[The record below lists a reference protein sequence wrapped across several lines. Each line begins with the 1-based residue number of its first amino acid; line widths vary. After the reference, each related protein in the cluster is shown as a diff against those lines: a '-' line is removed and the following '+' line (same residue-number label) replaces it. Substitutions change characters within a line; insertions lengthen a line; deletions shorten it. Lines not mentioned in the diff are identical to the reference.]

1 MSRPVAGCW
10 EAGQA
15 EVGGPWLSRGC
26 RLHGGLAGPS
36 EPWTRSPVSRIRG
49 QLQHLA
55 CTAGD
60 APFFKTII
68 HISNFYAHFFYFA
81 SYVKKLSVEL
91 VTVIFMIAFHSNSE
105 NSFQILVKNSTVT
118 NQLVFSPLSV

>member
-1 MSRPVAGCW
+1 MSRPGAGRW

-36 EPWTRSPVSRIRG
+36 EPWTRSPVSRTRG
-49 QLQHLA
+49 QLQHVA

-60 APFFKTII
+60 SPVFKTII
-68 HISNFYAHFFYFA
+68 RISNFYAHFFYFA
-81 SYVKKLSVEL
+81 NYVKKLSVEL
-91 VTVIFMIAFHSNSE
+91 VTE
-105 NSFQILVKNSTVT
+105 
-118 NQLVFSPLSV
+118 